1 VPSPALESTG
11 PIAAERAWHVLD
23 AEAVV
28 GHLRTDV
35 ETGLT
40 RAEAHRRLTE
50 HGENSLTTESG
61 PGALR
66 RLATQFH
73 QPLIYILVA
82 AAVVTAV
89 LQEWIDAGVILAVV
103 VVNAVIGFVQ
113 ENRAVKALDAL
124 ARAMSA
130 EATVLRDGDEHDVDA
145 RHLVPGDVV
154 LIRSGDKVPADLRL
168 VRARSLR
175 VDESAL
181 TGEAVP
187 VGKDAD
193 AVDDATVLAERSGM
207 AFAST
212 VVTFGQGRGVVVAT
226 GDDTELGKVSGM
238 IAGVEELQ
246 TPLTRKIS
254 QFSRTLLLVILGL
267 AAVTFAVG
275 TLQGMDRDETFLA
288 AVALTVAAIPEGLP
302 ATMTIVLAI
311 GVSRMATRRAIIRKL
326 PAVETLGSTT
336 VICSDKTGT
345 LTANQM
351 TVTAVVAGGRTHEVT
366 GVGYDPAGA
375 VRDVPARPA
384 DADAVTEVLR
394 CGLLCNDARLVEL
407 GDDGSWEIHGDP
419 TEGALVVSA
428 HKAGLRAESESDL
441 RPRLD
446 TVPFESEHQYMAT
459 LHAEGHDGHA
469 RVIYVKGSVEQI
481 LQRCDRAVGPDGEPV
496 DLDRDAALA
505 ATERLAAEG
514 RRVLAFAC
522 CRPAT
527 DLRAIDHGDV
537 AGGLTFLGLQ
547 GMIDPPR
554 DEAID
559 AVAACH
565 RAGISVRMITGDHP
579 VTARAIARQL
589 GILDPG
595 DDSAAVTGSELE
607 GFDREGLLDAAG
619 GSLVFARVSP
629 EQKLRLVDALQHR
642 GDVVAMTGDGVN
654 DAPALKQADI
664 GVAMGLKGTDAAKD
678 ASDMVLTD
686 DNFASIRAAVEEG
699 RGVFDNLVKFITW
712 TLAVNVGQALVVVI
726 AVAFGRTLPVTPVQI
741 LWINMATAIFLGLM
755 LAFEPKEPGIME
767 RAPRPPGAPI
777 LGPQMVTRILVVG
790 GLLVTFAFGL
800 FLFERDRGASLAEAR
815 TVAVNTF
822 VLVELFYLFNSR
834 SLNRRISELGWFS
847 NPWVWVGSAGML
859 VAQLVL
865 TYVPVAQTV
874 FGTAAI
880 GWESWARILAAAACT
895 SLVITAERRIRHGP
909 SPGRAQSDHAR

>member
-1 VPSPALESTG
+1 VPTPLLEPTGWSAADRVWHGMDAPA
-11 PIAAERAWHVLD
+11 VLD
-23 AEAVV
+23 LL
-28 GHLRTDV
+28 GTDA
-35 ETGLT
+35 ETGLSGS
-40 RAEAHRRLTE
+40 EARRRLAE
-50 HGENSLTTESG
+50 HGENTLTTESG

-66 RLATQFH
+66 RLAAQFH
-73 QPLIYILVA
+73 QPLIYILLTA
-82 AAVVTAV
+82 AIVTAL

-103 VVNAVIGFVQ
+103 VINAVIGFVQ

-130 EATVLRDGDEHDVDA
+130 GATVLRDGDEHDIDA

-154 LIRSGDKVPADLRL
+154 LVRSGDKVPADLRL
-168 VRARSLR
+168 VRTRSLR
-175 VDESAL
+175 IDESAL

-187 VGKDAD
+187 VGKDSD
-193 AVDDATVLAERSGM
+193 AVDGDTVLADRSGM

-226 GDDTELGKVSGM
+226 GDDTELGRVSGM

-246 TPLTRKIS
+246 TPLTRKIG

-311 GVSRMATRRAIIRKL
+311 GVSRMAARRAIIRKL

-351 TVTAVVAGGRTHEVT
+351 TVTAVVAGGRTHVVT
-366 GVGYDPAGA
+366 GVGYDPSGE
-375 VRDVPARPA
+375 VRDAPHGPSAA
-384 DADAVTEVLR
+384 LHEVLR
-394 CGLLCNDARLVEL
+394 CGLLCNDARLVER
-407 GDDGSWEIHGDP
+407 DEDGAWEIHGDP
-419 TEGALVVSA
+419 TEGALVVAA
-428 HKAGLRAESESDL
+428 HKARLHAEPESDL
-441 RPRLD
+441 RPRID

-459 LHAEGHDGHA
+459 LHAEGVDGHG
-469 RVIYVKGSVEQI
+469 RVIYVKGSVERV
-481 LQRCDRAVGPDGEPV
+481 LQRCDRAVGPDGEAV
-496 DLDRDAALA
+496 DLDPDAVLA
-505 ATERLAAEG
+505 DTEHLAAEG
-514 RRVLAFAC
+514 RRVLAFAS
-522 CRPAT
+522 CRPSPGVEG
-527 DLRAIDHGDV
+527 IDHADID
-537 AGGLTFLGLQ
+537 GGLTFLGLQ

-554 DEAID
+554 EEATE

-579 VTARAIARQL
+579 VTARAIAGQL
-589 GILDPG
+589 GILEPG
-595 DDSAAVTGSELE
+595 DDSPAVTGSELE
-607 GFDREGLLDAAG
+607 RFDDDELRNAAT
-619 GSLVFARVSP
+619 GSVVFARVSP
-629 EQKLRLVDALQHR
+629 EQKLRLVDALQHC

-767 RAPRPPGAPI
+767 RPPRPPRAPI

-822 VLVELFYLFNSR
+822 VVVELFYLFNSR
-834 SLNRRISELGWFS
+834 SLTRRISDLGWFS
-847 NPWVWVGSAGML
+847 NPWVWGGSAAML
-859 VAQLVL
+859 LAQLVM
-865 TYVPVAQTV
+865 TYAPPAQAV

-880 GWESWARILAAAACT
+880 GWESWALIVAAAACT
-895 SLVITAERRIRHGP
+895 SLVITAERRLRHGRGVRVGTHSREP
-909 SPGRAQSDHAR
+909 R